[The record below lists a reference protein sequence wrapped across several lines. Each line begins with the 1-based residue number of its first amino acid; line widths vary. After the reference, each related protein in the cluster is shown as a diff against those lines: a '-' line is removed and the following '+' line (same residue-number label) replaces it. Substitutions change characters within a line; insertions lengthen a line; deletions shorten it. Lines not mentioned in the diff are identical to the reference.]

1 MLGADGGLGCR
12 YLSEVRKLT
21 ADVSIEVGTLGRC
34 SHELVVDRLRYAEI
48 LVDGAAPKLQRQ
60 LSGDWIVSGGGKRGG
75 LDRQHS
81 GFKRW
86 LRIAVG
92 EREWEREER
101 LKRQQRPPAD
111 AEQ

>member
-1 MLGADGGLGCR
+1 MPLRCSQLFSRCNRARVRRVKWRLLGADGGLGCR

-75 LDRQHS
+75 LVR
-81 GFKRW
+81 
-86 LRIAVG
+86 
-92 EREWEREER
+92 
-101 LKRQQRPPAD
+101 
-111 AEQ
+111 